1 MSSGKIYSATYS
13 GIQVY
18 EMMIH
23 GIATMVRGSDS
34 YLNATQILKV
44 AGFEKTRRSK
54 ILEREVL
61 IGEHEKV
68 QGGYGKYQ
76 GTWIPF
82 EKGKELAEKYEVLD
96 SMMPLLTFDP
106 ASISSNENIPTKE
119 QVQLEAKQ
127 IERRLSNTPPI
138 PPPSPNV
145 IEDLTFPSSS
155 TTSNSSQKRPQ
166 QGQQQARKKVK
177 TTQALPV
184 QPPPPPPP
192 PLQIQQQQQQ
202 PESPMSEDSFDEHH
216 RNLLMNV
223 FLSDNPD
230 DIPTALAS
238 TLLTNDIN
246 INLVIDEQGHTALHW
261 AAALGRTKIVDLLIT
276 NGANVCSVN
285 FEGETPLMR
294 AAMITCCYDNKC
306 FAHMVEM
313 MSDAITVFD
322 SKGRTIL
329 HHIALTSHVEGYTE
343 ASIYYMKRLFK
354 TAPKKIVL
362 KNMLNIQDRFYGE
375 TVLGIALRSGC
386 TELSDF
392 LIKQGATDP
401 LNTKLEPDKK
411 LEYTPVDYKL
421 YSKGPEIIHTLQ
433 QQIAEMEE
441 QYQEQ
446 LRQRDYESFQRKQEM
461 NMLRYQLKEA
471 QRRLELPV
479 SMQLAEANKRIYEL
493 QNQKSTCDDLGVG
506 EYKTEQQLEDEEQLQ
521 QQPADKSAKERKLE
535 KKIKSLQNQLDAGA
549 KTIDKLKQDLE
560 STHAKA
566 KQKEMEYR
574 RLIAASCNLPIEKVD
589 GLIGPLTLAI
599 ESDPPDLDMA
609 RVIGFMER
617 LRRQNAAKNNV
628 NSPHDPTATTPV

>member
-1 MSSGKIYSATYS
+1 
-13 GIQVY
+13 
-18 EMMIH
+18 
-23 GIATMVRGSDS
+23 MVKNKGHLMYCAQNDS
-34 YLNATQILKV
+34 
-44 AGFEKTRRSK
+44 
-54 ILEREVL
+54 L
-61 IGEHEKV
+61 IKNHR
-68 QGGYGKYQ
+68 
-76 GTWIPF
+76 IPF
-82 EKGKELAEKYEVLD
+82 EKGKELAEKYEVLE

-145 IEDLTFPSSS
+145 EDNAFQ
-155 TTSNSSQKRPQ
+155 SSQKRPQ
-166 QGQQQARKKVK
+166 HLQQQARKKLK
-177 TTQALPV
+177 TAPT
-184 QPPPPPPP
+184 PPPPP
-192 PLQIQQQQQQ
+192 QIQQQQQQ
-202 PESPMSEDSFDEHH
+202 PESPTSEDSFDEHH

-375 TVLGIALRSGC
+375 TVLGVALRSGC

-392 LIKQGATDP
+392 LTKQGATVRD
-401 LNTKLEPDKK
+401 TC
-411 LEYTPVDYKL
+411 VRI
-421 YSKGPEIIHTLQ
+421 KGQVVLMNHVYRIH
-433 QQIAEMEE
+433 
-441 QYQEQ
+441 
-446 LRQRDYESFQRKQEM
+446 
-461 NMLRYQLKEA
+461 
-471 QRRLELPV
+471 
-479 SMQLAEANKRIYEL
+479 
-493 QNQKSTCDDLGVG
+493 
-506 EYKTEQQLEDEEQLQ
+506 
-521 QQPADKSAKERKLE
+521 
-535 KKIKSLQNQLDAGA
+535 
-549 KTIDKLKQDLE
+549 
-560 STHAKA
+560 
-566 KQKEMEYR
+566 
-574 RLIAASCNLPIEKVD
+574 
-589 GLIGPLTLAI
+589 
-599 ESDPPDLDMA
+599 
-609 RVIGFMER
+609 
-617 LRRQNAAKNNV
+617 
-628 NSPHDPTATTPV
+628 

>member
-1 MSSGKIYSATYS
+1 
-13 GIQVY
+13 
-18 EMMIH
+18 
-23 GIATMVRGSDS
+23 
-34 YLNATQILKV
+34 
-44 AGFEKTRRSK
+44 
-54 ILEREVL
+54 
-61 IGEHEKV
+61 
-68 QGGYGKYQ
+68 
-76 GTWIPF
+76 
-82 EKGKELAEKYEVLD
+82 
-96 SMMPLLTFDP
+96 MMPLLTFDP

-119 QVQLEAKQ
+119 QVQNEAKQ
-127 IERRLSNTPPI
+127 IERRISNTPPI
-138 PPPSPNV
+138 PPPSPNIV
-145 IEDLTFPSSS
+145 EDLSFPSSS
-155 TTSNSSQKRPQ
+155 SSSTAAGTATAITNTITTTTTTTSSSQKRPQ
-166 QGQQQARKKVK
+166 QGQHQHQARKKVK
-177 TTQALPV
+177 TTTTQ

-192 PLQIQQQQQQ
+192 PLQIQQ

-230 DIPTALAS
+230 DIPTALAT

-392 LIKQGATDP
+392 LIKQGAMVRRMVHHG
-401 LNTKLEPDKK
+401 
-411 LEYTPVDYKL
+411 YTS
-421 YSKGPEIIHTLQ
+421 YSHFLLCY
-433 QQIAEMEE
+433 M
-441 QYQEQ
+441 Y
-446 LRQRDYESFQRKQEM
+446 
-461 NMLRYQLKEA
+461 
-471 QRRLELPV
+471 
-479 SMQLAEANKRIYEL
+479 RIL
-493 QNQKSTCDDLGVG
+493 
-506 EYKTEQQLEDEEQLQ
+506 
-521 QQPADKSAKERKLE
+521 
-535 KKIKSLQNQLDAGA
+535 
-549 KTIDKLKQDLE
+549 
-560 STHAKA
+560 
-566 KQKEMEYR
+566 
-574 RLIAASCNLPIEKVD
+574 
-589 GLIGPLTLAI
+589 
-599 ESDPPDLDMA
+599 
-609 RVIGFMER
+609 
-617 LRRQNAAKNNV
+617 
-628 NSPHDPTATTPV
+628 